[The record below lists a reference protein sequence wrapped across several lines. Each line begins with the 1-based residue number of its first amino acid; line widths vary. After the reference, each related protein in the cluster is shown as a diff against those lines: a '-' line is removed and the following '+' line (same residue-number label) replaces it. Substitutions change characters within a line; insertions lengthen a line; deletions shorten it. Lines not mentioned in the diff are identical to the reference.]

1 MKSLVA
7 LRVGVSLIAA
17 SVAHATPKDQNSSP
31 SADTAD
37 GGNPCAQYGEG
48 YQQVPGTDT
57 CVKVS
62 GYIQA
67 TGGTSNGSGH

>member
-7 LRVGVSLIAA
+7 LLVGICLIAA
-17 SVAHATPKDQNSSP
+17 SAAYATPTDQNSTQ
-31 SADTAD
+31 SADTGD
-37 GGNPCAQYGEG
+37 GGNPCAQYGDG